1 MQKFIKPNLVKKLDL
16 RCYKNGDVLEN
27 VGILNQAELK
37 DDANADRATVRD
49 MIFQRYKK

>member
-27 VGILNQAELK
+27 VGILNHAEQK
-37 DDANADRATVRD
+37 NNANVDRATVKD
-49 MIFQRYKK
+49 EIFQRYKK

>member
-37 DDANADRATVRD
+37 DDANADRATVRNE
-49 MIFQRYKK
+49 ICHNYQK